1 MRSEIAGGVK
11 PLAVSGS
18 FSSGSINLPSFE
30 TRNVLVK
37 SRQSATESESRSSGP
52 TASIGR
58 LLSSTGRLRGSVA
71 VCADASRSA
80 AWKVNIA
87 LTGLVNLISVLL
99 LESVRLFFGFERG
112 IGPHTF
118 CEFCDL
124 LHHRVHAP
132 FHTC

>member
-37 SRQSATESESRSSGP
+37 SRQSATDSDSKSSGP

-80 AWKVNIA
+80 ACKVNIA
-87 LTGLVNLISVLL
+87 FSGLVNLISVLL
-99 LESVRLFFGFERG
+99 LESVRLFFGFEWGVASHAFRKFG
-112 IGPHTF
+112 
-118 CEFCDL
+118 DL
-124 LHHRVHAP
+124 FHHRVHAP
-132 FHTC
+132 LHTC